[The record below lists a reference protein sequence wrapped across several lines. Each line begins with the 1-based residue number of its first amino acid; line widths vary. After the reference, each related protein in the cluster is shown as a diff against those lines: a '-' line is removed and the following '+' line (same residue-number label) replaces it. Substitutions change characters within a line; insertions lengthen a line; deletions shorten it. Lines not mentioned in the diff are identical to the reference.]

1 MSCQMT
7 ELLWTAS
14 EDQTLGRSGGLAEQK
29 QSSSCSFGLMTGKAH
44 WNMGGGH
51 AMKQAG
57 VGLSKF
63 LSYRMGKQGQVYKY
77 DMSTYGDPT

>member
-1 MSCQMT
+1 MFLRIDDRES
-7 ELLWTAS
+7 
-14 EDQTLGRSGGLAEQK
+14 TLK
-29 QSSSCSFGLMTGKAH
+29 Y
-44 WNMGGGH
+44 GGGH